1 MSHEIKYLTYDVST
15 PISRIEAEIQHYVS
29 CRTVEEGGHGLND
42 PIRWRGDTIY
52 ADYDQAYAAINTVD
66 RPYDQIAVK
75 YRVYPKAEPS
85 AAMKTLEARLSAEQ
99 QKRVDYAKKHS
110 VSTFKA
116 EYVGCPTC
124 GSKLKKELLS
134 GEHCPLCRGDLRG
147 KTTLE
152 TLAKYSEN
160 IKELQ
165 NKIQIER
172 RKQQQKMEKQSKLV
186 WLVKIEYHV

>member
-1 MSHEIKYLTYDVST
+1 MSHEIKYMTYDVST

-29 CRTVEEGGHGLND
+29 CKTVEEGGHGLVD
-42 PIRWRGDTIY
+42 PICWKGDTIY
-52 ADYDQAYAAINTVD
+52 ANYDQAYAAINAVD
-66 RPYDQIAVK
+66 RPYMQMAVK
-75 YRVYPKAEPS
+75 YRVYPKSEPS
-85 AAMKTLEARLSAEQ
+85 ATMKTLEARLETEI
-99 QKRVDYAKKHS
+99 QKRTDYAKKHS

-116 EYVGCPTC
+116 EYIGCPTC
-124 GSKLKKELLS
+124 GSKLKRELLH
-134 GEHCPLCRGDLRG
+134 GEHCPLCHGDLRG

-165 NKIQIER
+165 SKIQDER
-172 RKQQQKMEKQSKLV
+172 LKQQKKLEKQSKIV